1 MYEADSMDRRQ
12 FTLRSAL
19 ALLGGVTI
27 TISSASCGGGGSA
40 SPAAPRTPTGSGGSP
55 DTLGTVSNNHGHR
68 ATISAAQLGGGGS
81 VQLDIRGD
89 ADHPHMVELSAN
101 DLQQIRS
108 QQAVTRECSSTSAHT
123 HMVTFLRN
131 SAPPPGSEY

>member
-27 TISSASCGGGGSA
+27 TISSASCGGGGSG
-40 SPAAPRTPTGSGGSP
+40 SPAAPRTPAGSGGSP
-55 DTLGTVSNNHGHR
+55 DTLGAITNNHGHR
-68 ATISAAQLGGGGS
+68 ATISAAQLAGGGS
-81 VQLDIRGD
+81 LQLDIRGD

-101 DLQQIRS
+101 DLQRIRTN
-108 QQAVTRECSSTSAHT
+108 QAVTRECSSSSAH
-123 HMVTFLRN
+123 
-131 SAPPPGSEY
+131 